1 MMVITY
7 AALGSNYYYWHFHGA
22 ILARNLVLR
31 VPKCFVHLHPI
42 SGDHGASKFVRLKD
56 YAKGGLLLPYR
67 GFFNANINGK
77 YDSFER
83 IKKGLH
89 HGSLQLSGSA
99 IDPLANFTL

>member
-1 MMVITY
+1 MELQNSLDSRIT
-7 AALGSNYYYWHFHGA
+7 
-22 ILARNLVLR
+22 
-31 VPKCFVHLHPI
+31 PKVAFYFL
-42 SGDHGASKFVRLKD
+42 
-56 YAKGGLLLPYR
+56 YR